1 MIPIPHAR
9 VICTQE
15 AVKNL
20 SLPCFLILSGSAQP
34 YFPTTTPFRPS
45 FNVVVIP
52 VGSQPTGLGLLPSS
66 VLPVAVDGEQWRR
79 CVVPVL
85 KLDALSPENPAT
97 WSLPR
102 EEIINLIGRALGVS
116 FAAAGYGPQVAG

>member
-1 MIPIPHAR
+1 MIPIPNAR

-20 SLPCFLILSGSAQP
+20 PLPCYLILSGSAQP

-45 FNVVVIP
+45 VNVVVIP
-52 VGSQPTGLGLLPSS
+52 IGNQATEVGLLPNS
-66 VLPVAVDGEQWRR
+66 VLPIAVDGEQWRR

-85 KLDALSPENPAT
+85 KLDALTPENPAT

-102 EEIINLIGRALGVS
+102 EEIINLIGRALGAS
-116 FAAAGYGPQVAG
+116 FAAAGYGPQAAG

>member
-1 MIPIPHAR
+1 MIPIPNAR

-20 SLPCFLILSGSAQP
+20 SLPCYLILSGSAQP

-45 FNVVVIP
+45 VSVVVIP
-52 VGSQPTGLGLLPSS
+52 VGSQATGLGLLPSS
-66 VLPVAVDGEQWRR
+66 VLPIAVDGEQWRR

-85 KLDALSPENPAT
+85 KLDTLTPENPAT

-102 EEIINLIGRALGVS
+102 EEIINLIGRALGAS
-116 FAAAGYGPQVAG
+116 FAAAGYGPQAAG